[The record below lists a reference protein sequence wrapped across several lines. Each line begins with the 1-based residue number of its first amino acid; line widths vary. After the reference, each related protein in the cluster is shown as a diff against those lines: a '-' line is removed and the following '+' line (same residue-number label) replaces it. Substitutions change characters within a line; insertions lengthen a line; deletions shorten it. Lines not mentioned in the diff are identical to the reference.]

1 MDTFVDVL
9 IVGTGAAGLYCALNL
24 DDNLNVLLITKDT
37 VDKCNTSLA
46 QGGIS
51 VARGEKDYDLF
62 IQDTLKAGK
71 FKNSRQ
77 AVKTLVHESIDNI
90 DKVKGYGVSF
100 DLENGEFQ
108 YTKEGAHSVNRI
120 VHHNDETGKELF
132 EVLLKEVKTKKNVKI
147 FENTTLL
154 DIITDN
160 DKCVGAI
167 ITRGQLTTGE
177 LGQLTGGQLT
187 TKELITAELTSGQLR
202 INVYS
207 KETILATGGIGG
219 LFKNSTNRRGLTGD
233 GIAIAL
239 RHNIKTSN
247 LEYVQFHPTALY
259 DENENSEKFLIT
271 ESLRGEGAKLLN
283 QQGKRFVDELL
294 PRDVVARAV
303 YDEEEKSSKPYVFLD
318 ISFKDK
324 EYIVNRFPGI
334 YKRCLESG
342 IDITKDKIPVTPVE
356 HYHMG
361 GIAVDLFSRTSM
373 EHLFACGE
381 VSCTGVH
388 GANRLA
394 SNSLLEALV
403 FSRRAARF
411 INKAISEI
419 TNLSYEN
426 AHDIKTLRNYS
437 EINKTIIIDKFKR
450 MGEGIRNELV
460 NY

>member
-1 MDTFVDVL
+1 MDIFVDVL
-9 IVGTGAAGLYCALNL
+9 IVGTGAAGLYAALNL
-24 DDNLNVLLITKDT
+24 DDNLNILLITKDS
-37 VDKCNTSLA
+37 VDQCNTSLA

-51 VARGEKDYDLF
+51 VARDEKDYELF

-71 FKNSRQ
+71 FKNSRE
-77 AVKTLVHESIDNI
+77 AVKTLVYESIDNI
-90 DKVKGYGVSF
+90 NRVKNYGVSF
-100 DLENGEFQ
+100 DLENGQFQ

-120 VHHNDETGKELF
+120 VHNKDETGKELF
-132 EVLLKEVKTKKNVKI
+132 LALLKEIRSKENVRI

-154 DIITDN
+154 DIIIEDN
-160 DKCVGAI
+160 KCIGAI
-167 ITRGQLTTGE
+167 ITRGRLTT
-177 LGQLTGGQLT
+177 
-187 TKELITAELTSGQLR
+187 
-202 INVYS
+202 NVYS

-247 LEYVQFHPTALY
+247 LDYVQFHPTALY
-259 DENENSEKFLIT
+259 DENENCEKFLIS
-271 ESLRGEGAKLLN
+271 ESLRGEGAKLIN

-303 YDEEEKSSKPYVFLD
+303 YDEEEKSSKPFVFLD
-318 ISFKDK
+318 ISFKEK
-324 EYIVNRFPGI
+324 EYIINRFPGI
-334 YKRCLESG
+334 YKKCLESG

-403 FSRRAARF
+403 FSRRASGF
-411 INKAISEI
+411 INKSILMVNSLKSKENE
-419 TNLSYEN
+419 TLDYEN
-426 AHDIKTLRNYS
+426 EKCINTITNYS
-437 EINKTIIIDKFKR
+437 EINKNIIIDKFKT
-450 MGEGIRNELV
+450 MGEGMRNELV

>member
-1 MDTFVDVL
+1 MDISVDVL
-9 IVGTGAAGLYCALNL
+9 IVGTGAAGLYAALNL
-24 DDNLNVLLITKDT
+24 DKNLNILLITKDS
-37 VDKCNTSLA
+37 VEKCNTSLA

-51 VARGEKDYDLF
+51 VARDEKDFDLF
-62 IQDTLKAGK
+62 VLDTLKAGK
-71 FKNSRQ
+71 FKNSKQ
-77 AVKTLVHESIDNI
+77 AVKTLVYESIDNI
-90 DKVKGYGVSF
+90 NKVKDYGVSF
-100 DLENGEFQ
+100 ELENGELK
-108 YTKEGAHSVNRI
+108 YTKEGAHSINRI
-120 VHHNDETGKELF
+120 VYHKDETGKELF
-132 EVLLKEVKTKKNVKI
+132 LSLLKEIKTKKNVRI

-154 DIITDN
+154 DIITEN
-160 DKCVGAI
+160 DICCGGIV
-167 ITRGQLTTGE
+167 TNGE
-177 LGQLTGGQLT
+177 
-187 TKELITAELTSGQLR
+187 ER
-202 INVYS
+202 INIYS

-247 LEYVQFHPTALY
+247 LDYVQFHPTALY
-259 DENENSEKFLIT
+259 DENANCEKFLIS

-324 EYIVNRFPGI
+324 DYIINRFPGI

-342 IDITKDKIPVTPVE
+342 IDITKDKIPVTPVQ

-361 GIAVDLFSRTSM
+361 GVAVDLFSRTSM

-403 FSRRAARF
+403 LSRRASEF
-411 INKAISEI
+411 INKSISEI
-419 TNLSYEN
+419 TNLNYKDINDLNYEN
-426 AHDIKTLRNYS
+426 IKDIKTLRNYS

>member
-1 MDTFVDVL
+1 MDISVDVL
-9 IVGTGAAGLYCALNL
+9 IVGTGAAGLYAALNL
-24 DDNLNVLLITKDT
+24 DKNLNILLITKDL
-37 VDKCNTSLA
+37 VEKCNTSLA

-51 VARGEKDYDLF
+51 VARDKKDFDLF

-71 FKNSRQ
+71 FKNSMH
-77 AVKTLVHESIDNI
+77 AVKTLVYESMDNI
-90 DKVKGYGVSF
+90 NKVKDYGVSF
-100 DLENGEFQ
+100 ELENGELK
-108 YTKEGAHSVNRI
+108 YTKEGAHSINRI
-120 VHHNDETGKELF
+120 VYHKDETGKELF
-132 EVLLKEVKTKKNVKI
+132 LSLLKVIRTKKNIQI
-147 FENTTLL
+147 FENTTLI
-154 DIITDN
+154 DIITEN
-160 DKCVGAI
+160 DICCGGIVTK
-167 ITRGQLTTGE
+167 GE
-177 LGQLTGGQLT
+177 
-187 TKELITAELTSGQLR
+187 ER
-202 INVYS
+202 INIYS

-247 LEYVQFHPTALY
+247 LDYVQFHPTALY
-259 DENENSEKFLIT
+259 DENENCEKFLIS

-324 EYIVNRFPGI
+324 EYIINRFPGI

-342 IDITKDKIPVTPVE
+342 IDITKDKIPVTPVQ

-361 GIAVDLFSRTSM
+361 GVAVDLFSRTSM

-403 FSRRAARF
+403 FSRRASEF

-419 TNLSYEN
+419 TNFKYKDIKDLKYEN
-426 AHDIKTLRNYS
+426 IKDIKTLRNYS

>member
-1 MDTFVDVL
+1 MKWRGDFMEISVDVL
-9 IVGTGAAGLYCALNL
+9 IVGTGAAGLYAALNL
-24 DDNLNVLLITKDT
+24 DENLNILLITKDS
-37 VDKCNTSLA
+37 VEECNTSLA

-51 VARGEKDYDLF
+51 VARDEKDFDLF

-71 FKNSRQ
+71 FKNSKQ
-77 AVKTLVHESIDNI
+77 AVKTLVYESIDNI
-90 DKVKGYGVSF
+90 NKVKDYGVSF
-100 DLENGEFQ
+100 ELENGQ
-108 YTKEGAHSVNRI
+108 LKYTKEGAHSINRI
-120 VHHNDETGKELF
+120 VYHKDETGKELF
-132 EVLLKEVKTKKNVKI
+132 LSLLEVIKTKKNVRI

-154 DIITDN
+154 DIIIEN
-160 DKCVGAI
+160 DICCGGIVTK
-167 ITRGQLTTGE
+167 GE
-177 LGQLTGGQLT
+177 
-187 TKELITAELTSGQLR
+187 ER
-202 INVYS
+202 INIYS

-219 LFKNSTNRRGLTGD
+219 LFRNSTNRRGLTGD

-247 LEYVQFHPTALY
+247 LDYVQFHPTALY
-259 DENENSEKFLIT
+259 DENENCEKFLIS

-303 YDEEEKSSKPYVFLD
+303 YDEEEKSSKPFVFLD
-318 ISFKDK
+318 ISFKGK
-324 EYIVNRFPGI
+324 EYIINRFPGI

-342 IDITKDKIPVTPVE
+342 IDITKDKIPVTPVQ

-361 GIAVDLFSRTSM
+361 GVAVDLFSRTSM

-403 FSRRAARF
+403 FSRRASEF
-411 INKAISEI
+411 INKSISDI
-419 TNLSYEN
+419 TNLNYKNINASNYEN
-426 AHDIKTLRNYS
+426 IKDINTLRNYS

>member
-1 MDTFVDVL
+1 MDMFVDVL
-9 IVGTGAAGLYCALNL
+9 IVGTGAAGLYAALNL
-24 DDNLNVLLITKDT
+24 DENLNIILITKDS
-37 VDKCNTSLA
+37 VDECNTSLA

-51 VARGEKDYDLF
+51 VARDKEDYNLF
-62 IQDTLKAGK
+62 VQDTLKAGK
-71 FKNSRQ
+71 FKNSKE
-77 AVKTLVHESIDNI
+77 AVKTLVYESIDNI
-90 DKVKGYGVSF
+90 KKVKEYGVGF

-108 YTKEGAHSVNRI
+108 YTKEGAHSINRI
-120 VHHNDETGKELF
+120 VHTKDETGKELF
-132 EVLLKEVKTKKNVKI
+132 QSLLKVVKTKENIRI

-154 DIITDN
+154 DIITEN
-160 DKCVGAI
+160 DVCCGGIV
-167 ITRGQLTTGE
+167 TRNDE
-177 LGQLTGGQLT
+177 
-187 TKELITAELTSGQLR
+187 R
-202 INVYS
+202 INIYS

-247 LEYVQFHPTALY
+247 LNYVQFHPTALY
-259 DENENSEKFLIT
+259 DDNENCEKFLIS

-283 QQGKRFVDELL
+283 EQGKRFVDELL

-318 ISFKDK
+318 ISFKGKD
-324 EYIVNRFPGI
+324 YIINRFPGI
-334 YKRCLESG
+334 YKKCLERG
-342 IDITKDKIPVTPVE
+342 IDITKDKIPVTPVQ

-361 GIAVDLFSRTSM
+361 GVAVDLFSRTSM

-403 FSRRAARF
+403 FSRKASEF
-411 INKAISEI
+411 INKSIGEI
-419 TNLSYEN
+419 ANLKSKDIPDLNYDN
-426 AHDIKTLRNYS
+426 MKDIKTPINYS
-437 EINKTIIIDKFKR
+437 EINKTIIVDKFKR
-450 MGEGIRNELV
+450 MGEEIRNELV

>member
-1 MDTFVDVL
+1 MDIFVDVL
-9 IVGTGAAGLYCALNL
+9 IVGTGAAGLYAALNL
-24 DDNLNVLLITKDT
+24 SEDLNILIITKDA
-37 VDKCNTSLA
+37 VEQCNTSLA

-51 VARGEKDYDLF
+51 VARDEKDYELF

-71 FKNSRQ
+71 FKNSFQ
-77 AVKTLVHESIDNI
+77 AVKTLVQESIDNI

-108 YTKEGAHSVNRI
+108 YTREGAHSINRI

-132 EVLLKEVKTKKNVKI
+132 EVLLKEVKTKKNVRL

-154 DIITDN
+154 DIITEN
-160 DKCVGAI
+160 DKCIGVIATRAI
-167 ITRGQLTTGE
+167 AMRGQLT
-177 LGQLTGGQLT
+177 
-187 TKELITAELTSGQLR
+187 

-247 LEYVQFHPTALY
+247 LDYVQFHPTALY
-259 DENENSEKFLIT
+259 DKNENCEKFLIS
-271 ESLRGEGAKLLN
+271 ESLRGEGAKLIN

-324 EYIVNRFPGI
+324 EYIINRFPGI
-334 YKRCLESG
+334 YKKCLERG

-361 GIAVDLFSRTSM
+361 GITVDLFSRTSM

-403 FSRRAARF
+403 FSRRASEF
-411 INKAISEI
+411 INKSIVDDI
-419 TNLSYEN
+419 NLESKDINLE
-426 AHDIKTLRNYS
+426 AKDIKTLNYENIKDINILRNYS

>member
-24 DDNLNVLLITKDT
+24 DKNLNVLLITKDT

-51 VARGEKDYDLF
+51 VARDEKDYELF

-100 DLENGEFQ
+100 DLENGKFQ
-108 YTKEGAHSVNRI
+108 YTKEGAHSINRI
-120 VHHNDETGKELF
+120 VHHNDETGRELF

-167 ITRGQLTTGE
+167 ITRGQLTRGR
-177 LGQLTGGQLT
+177 LT
-187 TKELITAELTSGQLR
+187 TKELTGELTEGQLR

-207 KETILATGGIGG
+207 KEIILATGGIGG

-239 RHNIKTSN
+239 RHNIKTAN

-259 DENENSEKFLIT
+259 DENENCEKFLIT

-294 PRDVVARAV
+294 PRDIVARAV

-373 EHLFACGE
+373 EHLYACGE

-403 FSRRAARF
+403 FSRRAAEF
-411 INKAISEI
+411 INKSISGI
-419 TNLSYEN
+419 TNLSYEDVQ
-426 AHDIKTLRNYS
+426 DIKTFRNYS
-437 EINKTIIIDKFKR
+437 EINKTIIINKFKKI
-450 MGEGIRNELV
+450 GEGIRNELV

>member
-1 MDTFVDVL
+1 MDISVDVL
-9 IVGTGAAGLYCALNL
+9 IVGTGAAGLYAALNL
-24 DDNLNVLLITKDT
+24 DKNLNILLITKNL
-37 VDKCNTSLA
+37 VEECNTSLA

-51 VARGEKDYDLF
+51 VARDEKDFDLF
-62 IQDTLKAGK
+62 VQDTLKAGK
-71 FKNSRQ
+71 FKNSKQ
-77 AVKTLVHESIDNI
+77 AVKTLVYESIDNVN
-90 DKVKGYGVSF
+90 KVKDYGVSF
-100 DLENGEFQ
+100 ELENGELK
-108 YTKEGAHSVNRI
+108 YTKEGAHSINRI
-120 VHHNDETGKELF
+120 VYHKDETGKELF
-132 EVLLKEVKTKKNVKI
+132 LSLLKVIKTKENVRI

-154 DIITDN
+154 DIIIEKDICCGGIVT
-160 DKCVGAI
+160 K
-167 ITRGQLTTGE
+167 GE
-177 LGQLTGGQLT
+177 
-187 TKELITAELTSGQLR
+187 ER
-202 INVYS
+202 INIYS

-219 LFKNSTNRRGLTGD
+219 LFRNSTNRRGLTGD

-247 LEYVQFHPTALY
+247 LDYVQFHPTALY
-259 DENENSEKFLIT
+259 DENENSEKFLIS

-318 ISFKDK
+318 ISFKGR
-324 EYIVNRFPGI
+324 EYIINRFPGI

-342 IDITKDKIPVTPVE
+342 IDITKDKIPVTPVQ

-361 GIAVDLFSRTSM
+361 GVAVDLFSRTSM

-403 FSRRAARF
+403 FSRRASEF
-411 INKAISEI
+411 INKYISDI
-419 TNLSYEN
+419 TNLDYKDINASNYEN
-426 AHDIKTLRNYS
+426 IKDINTLRNYS

>member
-24 DDNLNVLLITKDT
+24 DKNLNVLLITKDT

-51 VARGEKDYDLF
+51 VARDENDYDLF

-100 DLENGEFQ
+100 DLENGKFQ
-108 YTKEGAHSVNRI
+108 YTKEGAHSINRI
-120 VHHNDETGKELF
+120 VHHNDETGRELF
-132 EVLLKEVKTKKNVKI
+132 EVLLKEVKTKKNVRI

-167 ITRGQLTTGE
+167 ITRGQLT
-177 LGQLTGGQLT
+177 GGRLT
-187 TKELITAELTSGQLR
+187 TKELTGDLTEGQLR

-207 KETILATGGIGG
+207 KEIILATGGIGG

-239 RHNIKTSN
+239 RHNIKTAN

-259 DENENSEKFLIT
+259 DENENCEKFLIT

-294 PRDVVARAV
+294 PRDIVARAV
-303 YDEEEKSSKPYVFLD
+303 YDEEDKSSKPYVFLD

-324 EYIVNRFPGI
+324 QYIVNRFPGI

-403 FSRRAARF
+403 FSRRAAEF
-411 INKAISEI
+411 INKSISGI
-419 TNLSYEN
+419 TNLSYEDVQ
-426 AHDIKTLRNYS
+426 DIKTFRNYS

>member
-1 MDTFVDVL
+1 MDISVDVL
-9 IVGTGAAGLYCALNL
+9 IVGTGAAGLYAALNL
-24 DDNLNVLLITKDT
+24 DKNLNILLITKDS
-37 VDKCNTSLA
+37 VEKCNTSLA

-51 VARGEKDYDLF
+51 VARDKKDFDLF

-71 FKNSRQ
+71 FKNSMH
-77 AVKTLVHESIDNI
+77 AVKTLVYESMDNI
-90 DKVKGYGVSF
+90 NKVKDYGVSF
-100 DLENGEFQ
+100 ELENGELK
-108 YTKEGAHSVNRI
+108 YTKEGAHSINRI
-120 VHHNDETGKELF
+120 VYHKDETGKELF
-132 EVLLKEVKTKKNVKI
+132 LSLLKVIRTKKNIRI
-147 FENTTLL
+147 FENTTLI
-154 DIITDN
+154 DIITEN
-160 DKCVGAI
+160 DICCGGIVTK
-167 ITRGQLTTGE
+167 GE
-177 LGQLTGGQLT
+177 
-187 TKELITAELTSGQLR
+187 ER
-202 INVYS
+202 INIYS

-247 LEYVQFHPTALY
+247 LDYVQFHPTALY
-259 DENENSEKFLIT
+259 DENENCEKFLIS

-324 EYIVNRFPGI
+324 EYIINRFPGI

-342 IDITKDKIPVTPVE
+342 IDITKDKIPVTPVQ

-361 GIAVDLFSRTSM
+361 GVAVDLFSRTSM

-403 FSRRAARF
+403 FSRRASEF

-419 TNLSYEN
+419 TNFKYKDIKDLKYEN
-426 AHDIKTLRNYS
+426 IKDIKTLRNYS